1 MSNAKITPSFHYQIA
16 KSVYDD
22 IATNTG
28 HYHYFVSNTEPWT
41 DIDNVPEYSITNK
54 EEYNIRSNIILT
66 KRIDIGNIA
75 YVIKDRQYTGNT
87 VYTMYDDIV
96 EISGKNF
103 YVVVNDNI
111 YKCIYNNN
119 NGISTISPSGTE
131 SFNQE
136 LSDGYIWKYMATIP
150 LGFSNK
156 FSGSGMV
163 PITRKI
169 YNPRYASGNITPSD
183 ISIISNGTAYDAQS
197 YAVITGDGIDG
208 EVEFGLDSN
217 GAVTS
222 ITLINQGSGYT
233 YANLDI
239 VHGAGDPGSGAEFKI
254 SIGNYGN
261 LDTNQASV
269 EAAAVDGSL
278 SSIIIENGGS
288 GYNTPSNVRATIEG
302 DGTNAEIQLT
312 IVDGVI
318 TDALIPFANYGSGY
332 TNAICTITDSS
343 MISGGGAIIRVI
355 LSPIGGHGYDIPR
368 ELFAS
373 NLCLFTALDDDEN
386 HGIPVD
392 NSYNQTGLIKDM
404 NKFELDSWY
413 TEEFGSTCYLISA
426 SSINS
431 SVINNTYI
439 YSSSGKYRVI
449 SLSGTSI
456 LLQPYGHNVS
466 PSVSTYYSDVN
477 LNNILFIL
485 DSITATPTINKY
497 SGDILLAENRM
508 TFPINSN
515 PDIGNQGVKFKT
527 FISF

>member
-1 MSNAKITPSFHYQIA
+1 MSNAKISPLFHYHIA

-41 DIDNVPEYSITNK
+41 DVYDIPEYFFNNV
-54 EEYNIRSNIILT
+54 EEINIRSNIILT
-66 KRIDIGNIA
+66 KRINIGNVSF
-75 YVIKDRQYTGNT
+75 VIKDRIYISNT
-87 VYTMYDDIV
+87 VYAMYDDIV
-96 EISGKNF
+96 DMSDKNF
-103 YVVVNDNI
+103 YVVSNNNI

-119 NGISTISPSGTE
+119 NGMSTITPSGTE

-136 LSDGYIWKYMATIP
+136 LPDGYIWKYMTTIP

-156 FSGSGMV
+156 FSGSNMV
-163 PITRKI
+163 PITRQI
-169 YNPRYASGNITPSD
+169 YNPRYASGNITLAD
-183 ISIISNGTAYDAQS
+183 ISIIEHGTAYDQES
-197 YAVITGDGIDG
+197 YIVITGDGIG
-208 EVEFGLDSN
+208 AEAEFELDSN
-217 GAVTS
+217 GSVIS
-222 ITLINQGSGYT
+222 ITLTNQGSGYT

-239 VHGAGDPGSGAEFKI
+239 VHGASDPGYGAEFKI
-254 SIGNYGN
+254 FISNYGN
-261 LDTNQASV
+261 LNTNQAAV